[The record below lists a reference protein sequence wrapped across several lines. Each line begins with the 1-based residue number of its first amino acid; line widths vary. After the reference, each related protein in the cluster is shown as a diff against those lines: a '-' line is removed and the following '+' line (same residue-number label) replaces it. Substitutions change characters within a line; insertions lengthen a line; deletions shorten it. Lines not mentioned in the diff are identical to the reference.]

1 MTAPETL
8 GRGAGLPEAAAG
20 GGDAPETPGRGAG
33 RPGMA
38 VGGGEA
44 PETLGRGAGASEV
57 AAGGGEATSGGGD
70 ATGGGGEASEI
81 AEMLERCAFPDPPGA
96 VDCGLSGGPDSSAL
110 VALAAAAGLEVTAWH
125 VDHRLRPDSGR
136 DAAAARAVADRLGC
150 RFELR
155 TVAVEAGPNLEARA
169 RAARYAALPDD
180 VCVGHT
186 ADDRAETVLFN
197 IGRGGGLAGA
207 GAPHRAV
214 RRPLL
219 ALRRHETRSLC
230 ARLGLP
236 VVSDPMNDDLA
247 FARVAIRHEV
257 LPALARALGRDP
269 VPLLNR
275 HADLCADAHEVI
287 AGLAAGLDPAS
298 AELAEAPRAVASEA
312 LRAWVA
318 AETGSA
324 QAVSAR
330 SIERILAVAAG
341 RRTATE
347 IEGGHR
353 VARTRR
359 RLRIEAPARRRGEP
373 R

>member
-1 MTAPETL
+1 MSAPETL
-8 GRGAGLPEAAAG
+8 GRGAGPPEAS
-20 GGDAPETPGRGAG
+20 
-33 RPGMA
+33 

-44 PETLGRGAGASEV
+44 SGTLGRGAGRSET
-57 AAGGGEATSGGGD
+57 AK
-70 ATGGGGEASEI
+70 GGGEASEMLGRDAGQPEVAVGSGESPEI
-81 AEMLERCAFPDPPGA
+81 AGLLERCAFPEPPA
-96 VDCGLSGGPDSSAL
+96 SVDCGLSGGPDSSAL

-125 VDHRLRPDSGR
+125 VDHGLRPDSGR
-136 DAAAARAVADRLGC
+136 DAAAARAVADRFGC

-155 TVAVEAGPNLEARA
+155 TVSVEAGPNLEARA
-169 RAARYAALPDD
+169 RTARYAALPDD

-197 IGRGGGLAGA
+197 IGRGAGLAGA

-219 ALRRHETRSLC
+219 AVRRHETRALC

-236 VVSDPMNDDLA
+236 VVSDPMNDDCA
-247 FARVAIRHEV
+247 FARVAIRREV

-298 AELAEAPRAVASEA
+298 AAELDEAPRAVASEA

-330 SIERILAVAAG
+330 SIERILAVADG

-359 RLRIEAPARRRGEP
+359 RLRIEAPARSKGGP

>member
-8 GRGAGLPEAAAG
+8 GRGAGLPEAAVG
-20 GGDAPETPGRGAG
+20 GGDAPETLGRGAG

-38 VGGGEA
+38 VGGGEVL
-44 PETLGRGAGASEV
+44 ETLGRGAGRPE
-57 AAGGGEATSGGGD
+57 AAV
-70 ATGGGGEASEI
+70 GGGGAPEI

-110 VALAAAAGLEVTAWH
+110 VALAAAAGLEVIAWH

-155 TVAVEAGPNLEARA
+155 TVALEAGPNLEARA
-169 RAARYAALPDD
+169 RAARYAALPGD

-298 AELAEAPRAVASEA
+298 AAELAEAPRAVASEA

-318 AETGSA
+318 AETGST

-359 RLRIEAPARRRGEP
+359 RLRIEAPARRRGEL